1 MIRASY
7 AEMQSAGAEISKASE
22 EYKSNVDALY
32 QVVDNLV
39 NNWKGADNVSFA
51 NTVNGYKE
59 DLKALGDVVN
69 SYAQFLN
76 KAAQAIS
83 STQEEVSNAAG
94 RL

>member
-7 AEMQSAGAEISKASE
+7 AEMQSAATEISKASE
-22 EYKSNVDALY
+22 EYKTNVDALY

-39 NNWKGADNVSFA
+39 NNWKGSDNVSFA

-69 SYAQFLN
+69 SYATFLN
-76 KAAQAIS
+76 KAAAAIS
-83 STQEEVSNAAG
+83 ATQDEVSSAAG